1 MFYWSIHY
9 LRAPLLIY
17 GIVLPCT
24 AMAGTVRLDKLLS
37 SRGYC
42 SRGDVGTLIKWGAV
56 AVNGE
61 TPRNG
66 SLKVDPAE
74 VTFEGEPLDPGEGL
88 LLMLNKPVG
97 YTCSRSDT
105 GALVYG
111 LLPERY
117 SRRNPVLSSVGRLDK
132 ETSGLLLFTDDGQ
145 ALHRLTSP
153 KMKLDKVYEVRLA
166 DPLAGSAVEVF
177 ASGTMMLEGEDKP
190 LLPAELE
197 ILSPTECR
205 VVLHEGR
212 YHQVRRMFAAI
223 GNRVETLHRSR
234 FGPLTLEGLPEGEFR
249 AITPAER
256 VALLGA

>member
-1 MFYWSIHY
+1 M
-9 LRAPLLIY
+9 
-17 GIVLPCT
+17 G
-24 AMAGTVRLDKLLS
+24 AMVRLDKLLS

-74 VTFEGEPLDPGEGL
+74 VTFEGEPLDPGEGM
-88 LLMLNKPVG
+88 LLMLHKPVG

-105 GALVYG
+105 GSLVYE

-132 ETSGLLLFTDDGQ
+132 DTSGLLLFTDDGQ

-153 KMKLDKVYEVRLA
+153 KMRLDKVYEVTLA
-166 DPLAGSAVEVF
+166 EPLAGNEGEIF
-177 ASGTMMLEGEDKP
+177 AAGTLLLEGEEKP

-197 ILSPTECR
+197 VLSPTMCR

-212 YHQVRRMFAAI
+212 YHQARRMFAAV

-234 FGPLTLEGLPEGEFR
+234 FGPLTLAGLPEGEFR
-249 AITPAER
+249 ALSPAER
-256 VALLGA
+256 SMLLGS